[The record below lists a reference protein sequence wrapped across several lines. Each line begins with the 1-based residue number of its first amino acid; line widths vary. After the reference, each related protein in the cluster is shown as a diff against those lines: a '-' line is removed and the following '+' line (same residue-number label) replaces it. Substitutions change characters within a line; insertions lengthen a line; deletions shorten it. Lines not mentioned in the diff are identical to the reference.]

1 MKSAY
6 LSALFSLNHQF
17 SHVIQSLVVF
27 TFHSINVAFII
38 SQLCSAMF
46 TDLFIN
52 SKTVP
57 VLRGVAIISEVR
69 RTEMYY
75 IQSRSSLYTEYTNCV
90 GPRKHSN
97 TLALKDDF
105 IFRFR
110 IWPAAMK
117 TWMII
122 YCNAVLLPFLHKN
135 QSNHVTWMW
144 WSLLLETKTLSWKHS
159 EPQKSCFSIDCCDQ
173 SWIFSIIT
181 PALSHD
187 PSEIILMCWF
197 VQTKFHIN
205 FLMISSQHCCPF
217 MSPLLSSIEG
227 NSYAGCRFSLW
238 ISAWAENL
246 PPIWFA
252 QA

>member
-69 RTEMYY
+69 GTEMYY
-75 IQSRSSLYTEYTNCV
+75 IQSRSSLYTEYTSCV

-144 WSLLLETKTLSWKHS
+144 WSLLLETKTLS
-159 EPQKSCFSIDCCDQ
+159 
-173 SWIFSIIT
+173 
-181 PALSHD
+181 
-187 PSEIILMCWF
+187 
-197 VQTKFHIN
+197 
-205 FLMISSQHCCPF
+205 
-217 MSPLLSSIEG
+217 
-227 NSYAGCRFSLW
+227 
-238 ISAWAENL
+238 
-246 PPIWFA
+246 
-252 QA
+252 